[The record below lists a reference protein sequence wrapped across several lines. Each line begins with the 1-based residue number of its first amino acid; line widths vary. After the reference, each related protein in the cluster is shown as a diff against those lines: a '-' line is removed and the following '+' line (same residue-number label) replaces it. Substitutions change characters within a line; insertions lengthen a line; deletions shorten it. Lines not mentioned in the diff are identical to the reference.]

1 MGVKTECGQLPRLI
15 IYIDWYISIT
25 PFILL
30 KDGGVIL
37 GMEPMNVDVGLV
49 IDAQCKLRYI
59 VFSLGK

>member
-1 MGVKTECGQLPRLI
+1 MSKPNVGSYPDY
-15 IYIDWYISIT
+15 YILDWYISIT

-59 VFSLGK
+59 VFSLRK